1 MLLTF
6 RLKAFWLLHV
16 NIFVQ
21 VSVKESGFN
30 VKTSLD
36 NQFPLSECSPLRP
49 ISLCSV
55 QRSHSDPVLF

>member
-1 MLLTF
+1 MLLTLRFKAF
-6 RLKAFWLLHV
+6 RLFH
-16 NIFVQ
+16 
-21 VSVKESGFN
+21 

-36 NQFPLSECSPLRP
+36 NQFPLSECSPLQP